1 MDGLELLVLFALLI
15 LAVLI
20 GYCLIMGV
28 SFLLFQLW
36 ESIK

>member
-1 MDGLELLVLFALLI
+1 MEAIELIVFFALLI

-20 GYCLIMGV
+20 GYCLVMGV
-28 SFLLFQLW
+28 SFLIFQLW